1 MDKIDEWTR
10 SMNGQDR
17 FNRFVSRYPHSHQ
30 PFFERQH
37 ASRRQFFQLLGAGV
51 TGSMLLRPKVVS
63 AADITSAAV
72 TMQNKA
78 KNVIFILLTGAPSH
92 TDTFDFKQSPD
103 TPATLQPETIN
114 GVVWPAGLLP
124 KMAAQLPN
132 MAIVRSVRAWA
143 LVHSLS
149 QTWVQIGRNPAA
161 ALGNIAPNIG
171 SVVAIEKDQER
182 LAGQVFPAF
191 LALNAT
197 NQAGPGYFS
206 AKYAPFKL
214 TPNVN
219 NPGLGLPNTT
229 NAVGAGRID
238 DRWGVLHGLDDSLRI
253 HSPLGTAVSD
263 YEDFYESAKG
273 LMYNSVVDKAFKFSA
288 DDAARYG
295 KTAFGASCLVA
306 KQVLA
311 ANQGT
316 RYVQI
321 TFGSWDMHQNIY
333 STAANS
339 LAAMGKTLDDGVSAL
354 LADLKASGQ
363 LDETLVVMMG
373 EFGRTVGKITA
384 AGGRDHYPQ
393 QSVIFAGAGV
403 RGGRAVGSTDATGAS
418 SKDYGWAR
426 GRDIKPEDIEAT
438 IYSAMGINWTNV
450 RYDDPF
456 GRGFEYVPFSD
467 EDLYGPIDELWS

>member
-1 MDKIDEWTR
+1 MH
-10 SMNGQDR
+10 GQDR
-17 FNRFVSRYPHSHQ
+17 FNRFVSRYPHNHE
-30 PFFERQH
+30 PFFHRRH
-37 ASRRQFFQLLGAGV
+37 ATRRQFFQLLGAGV
-51 TGSMLLRPKVVS
+51 TGSMLLRPKLTAAAPIVS
-63 AADITSAAV
+63 TPV

-92 TDTFDFKQSPD
+92 TDTFDFKMSPD
-103 TPATLQPETIN
+103 TPATLKPDVIG
-114 GVVWPAGLLP
+114 GVTWPTGLLP

-161 ALGNIAPNIG
+161 ALGNIAPNLG
-171 SVVAIEKDQER
+171 SVVAIEKETER
-182 LAGQVFPAF
+182 RPNQVFPTF
-191 LALNAT
+191 LALNAL

-219 NPGLGLPNTT
+219 NPALGLPNTT
-229 NAVGAGRID
+229 NAAGPVRVD
-238 DRWGVLHGLDDSLRI
+238 DRWGLLHGLDDSLRI
-253 HSPLGTAVSD
+253 NSPLGTPVSD

-273 LMYNSVVDKAFKFSA
+273 LMYNSVVNNAFKFTA
-288 DDAARYG
+288 EDAARYG

-306 KQVLA
+306 RQVLA
-311 ANQGT
+311 ADQGT

-321 TFGSWDMHQNIY
+321 SFGSWDMHQNIY
-333 STAANS
+333 SPAANS
-339 LAAMGKTLDDGVSAL
+339 LAAMGKQLDDGVSAL
-354 LADLKASGQ
+354 LGDLKASGQ
-363 LDETLVVMMG
+363 LDSTLVVMMG
-373 EFGRTVGKITA
+373 EFGRTVGKITP

-403 RGGRAVGSTDATGAS
+403 RGGRAVGSTDATGANS
-418 SKDYGWAR
+418 ADYGWSR

-438 IYSAMGINWTNV
+438 IYSALGIDWNTV
-450 RYDDPF
+450 RHDDPF
-456 GRGFEYVPFSD
+456 NRGFEYVPFS
-467 EDLYGPIDELWS
+467 EQDLYGPINELWA

>member
-1 MDKIDEWTR
+1 
-10 SMNGQDR
+10 MNAQDR
-17 FNRFVSRYPHSHQ
+17 FNRFVSRYPHSHE
-30 PFFERQH
+30 PFFHRPH
-37 ASRRQFFQLLGAGV
+37 ATRRQFFQLLGAGL
-51 TGSMLLRPKVVS
+51 TGSMLLRPKVLA
-63 AADITSAAV
+63 AADVTTAPV

-103 TPATLQPETIN
+103 SPASLKPDTIN
-114 GVVWPAGLLP
+114 GVAWPVGLLP

-132 MAIVRSVRAWA
+132 MAVVRSVRAWA

-171 SVVAIEKDQER
+171 SVVAIEKEPER
-182 LAGQVFPAF
+182 RTGQVFPTF

-214 TPNVN
+214 TPNPN
-219 NPGLGLPNTT
+219 GTGGLPNTT
-229 NAVGAGRID
+229 NAAGSSRVE
-238 DRWGVLHGLDDSLRI
+238 DRWSLLHSLDDSLRI
-253 HSPLGTAVSD
+253 NSPLGTPVSD

-273 LMYNSVVDKAFKFSA
+273 LMYNSVVDKAFKFTAEDST
-288 DDAARYG
+288 RYG

-311 ANQGT
+311 ADQGT
-316 RYVQI
+316 RFIQI
-321 TFGSWDMHQNIY
+321 NFGSWDMHQNIY
-333 STAANS
+333 SAAANS
-339 LAAMGKTLDDGVSAL
+339 LAAMSQTLDDGVSAL

-363 LDETLVVMMG
+363 LAGTMVVMMG

-393 QSVIFAGAGV
+393 QSAIFAGAGV
-403 RGGRAVGSTDATGAS
+403 RGGRAIGSTDATGAS
-418 SKDYGWAR
+418 SSDFGWAR

-438 IYSAMGINWTNV
+438 IYSAMGINWTSV

-456 GRGFEYVPFSD
+456 GRGFEYVPFSG
-467 EDLYGPIDELWS
+467 EDLYGPINELWS

>member
-1 MDKIDEWTR
+1 MSEK
-10 SMNGQDR
+10 DR
-17 FNRFVSRYPHSHQ
+17 FQRFVGRYPHSHT
-30 PFFERQH
+30 PFFQR
-37 ASRRQFFQLLGAGV
+37 AYATRRQFFQLLGAGV
-51 TGSMLLRPKVVS
+51 TGAMLLRPKTAS
-63 AADITSAAV
+63 ATEISSTSV
-72 TMQNKA
+72 TTQNKA

-103 TPATLQPETIN
+103 TPASLKPDTVN
-114 GVVWPAGLLP
+114 GLIWPTGLLP
-124 KMAAQLPN
+124 KVATQLPN

-171 SVVAIEKDQER
+171 SVVAIEKDVER
-182 LAGQVFPAF
+182 RPSQVFPTF
-191 LALNAT
+191 LALNAL

-206 AKYAPFKL
+206 AKYAPFKM

-219 NPGLGLPNTT
+219 NPSLGLPDTT
-229 NAVGAGRID
+229 NAAGSQMLD
-238 DRWGVLHGLDDSLRI
+238 ARWQLLHGLDDPLRVN
-253 HSPLGTAVSD
+253 SPLGTAVSD
-263 YEDFYESAKG
+263 YGDFYESAKG
-273 LMYNSVVDKAFKFSA
+273 LMYNSVVDNAFKFSA
-288 DDAARYG
+288 ADAARYG

-311 ANQGT
+311 ADQGT

-321 TFGSWDMHQNIY
+321 SFGSWDMHQNIY
-333 STAANS
+333 GPQANS

-354 LADLKASGQ
+354 LTDLKASGQ
-363 LDETLVVMMG
+363 LDHTLVVMMG
-373 EFGRTVGKITA
+373 EFGRTVGRITP

-403 RGGRAVGSTDATGAS
+403 KGGRSVGSSDAIGANS
-418 SKDYGWAR
+418 LDYGWSR

-438 IYSAMGINWTNV
+438 IYSAMGINWTTV

-456 GRGFEYVPFSD
+456 GRGFEYVPFSG
-467 EDLYGPIDELWS
+467 EDLYGPINELWT

>member
-1 MDKIDEWTR
+1 
-10 SMNGQDR
+10 
-17 FNRFVSRYPHSHQ
+17 
-30 PFFERQH
+30 
-37 ASRRQFFQLLGAGV
+37 
-51 TGSMLLRPKVVS
+51 
-63 AADITSAAV
+63 
-72 TMQNKA
+72 
-78 KNVIFILLTGAPSH
+78 
-92 TDTFDFKQSPD
+92 
-103 TPATLQPETIN
+103 
-114 GVVWPAGLLP
+114 
-124 KMAAQLPN
+124 

-182 LAGQVFPAF
+182 LAGQVFPTF

-229 NAVGAGRID
+229 NAVGSSRID
-238 DRWGVLHGLDDSLRI
+238 DRWSVLHGLDDSLRI
-253 HSPLGTAVSD
+253 HSPLGTPVSD

-333 STAANS
+333 SPAA
-339 LAAMGKTLDDGVSAL
+339 
-354 LADLKASGQ
+354 
-363 LDETLVVMMG
+363 
-373 EFGRTVGKITA
+373 EF
-384 AGGRDHYPQ
+384 AGGDGQ
-393 QSVIFAGAGV
+393 
-403 RGGRAVGSTDATGAS
+403 DA
-418 SKDYGWAR
+418 R
-426 GRDIKPEDIEAT
+426 
-438 IYSAMGINWTNV
+438 
-450 RYDDPF
+450 
-456 GRGFEYVPFSD
+456 
-467 EDLYGPIDELWS
+467 

>member
-1 MDKIDEWTR
+1 
-10 SMNGQDR
+10 MNEQDR
-17 FNRFVSRYPHSHQ
+17 FHRFVSRYPHGHT
-30 PFFERQH
+30 PFFHRPH
-37 ASRRQFFQLLGAGV
+37 ATRRQFFQLLGAGV
-51 TGSMLLRPKVVS
+51 TGSMLLRPKVAL
-63 AADITSAAV
+63 AADITTTPV
-72 TMQNKA
+72 TTQNKA

-103 TPATLQPETIN
+103 TPASLQPDTIN
-114 GVVWPAGLLP
+114 GVTWPTGLLP
-124 KMAAQLPN
+124 KMAGQLPN
-132 MAIVRSVRAWA
+132 LAIVRTVRAWA

-171 SVVAIEKDQER
+171 SVVAIEKEPER
-182 LAGQVFPAF
+182 RTGQVFPTF
-191 LALNAT
+191 LALNAN

-214 TPNVN
+214 TPN
-219 NPGLGLPNTT
+219 PGATAPNGGLPDTT
-229 NAVGAGRID
+229 NVVGANRVN
-238 DRWGVLHGLDDSLRI
+238 DRWALMHSLDDSLRI
-253 HSPLGTAVSD
+253 NSPLGTPVSD

-273 LMYNSVVDKAFKFSA
+273 LMYNPVVDSAFKFSA
-288 DDAARYG
+288 SDSARYG
-295 KTAFGASCLVA
+295 GTAFGASCLVA

-321 TFGSWDMHQNIY
+321 SFGSWDMHQNIY
-333 STAANS
+333 SAGPNA
-339 LAAMGKTLDDGVSAL
+339 LAAMGRQLDNGVSAL
-354 LADLKASGQ
+354 LSDLKASGQ
-363 LDETLVVMMG
+363 LDSTLVVMMG
-373 EFGRTVGKITA
+373 EFGRTVGKITP

-403 RGGRAVGSTDATGAS
+403 QGGRAIGSTDATGSAAV
-418 SKDYGWAR
+418 DYGWSR

-438 IYSAMGINWTNV
+438 IYSAMGINWTST

-456 GRGFEYVPFSD
+456 GRGFEYVPFS
-467 EDLYGPIDELWS
+467 EQDLYGPIDELWS

>member
-1 MDKIDEWTR
+1 
-10 SMNGQDR
+10 MNSQDR
-17 FNRFVSRYPHSHQ
+17 FNRFASRYPHPHV
-30 PFFERQH
+30 PFFHRPH
-37 ASRRQFFQLLGAGV
+37 SSRRQFFQLLGAGV
-51 TGSMLLRPKVVS
+51 TGSMLLRPKNVS
-63 AADITSAAV
+63 AADITSSPV
-72 TMQNKA
+72 TTLNKA

-103 TPATLQPETIN
+103 TPASLKPDTIN
-114 GVVWPAGLLP
+114 GISWPVGLLP
-124 KMAAQLPN
+124 KMAGQLPN
-132 MAIVRSVRAWA
+132 MAVVRSVRAWA

-171 SVVAIEKDQER
+171 SVVAIEKEPER
-182 LAGQVFPAF
+182 STGQVFPTF
-191 LALNAT
+191 LALNAA

-206 AKYAPFKL
+206 AKYAPLKL
-214 TPNVN
+214 TPNPN

-229 NAVGAGRID
+229 NVAGQKWVD
-238 DRWGVLHGLDDSLRI
+238 NNWSLLHQLDDPLRI
-253 HSPLGTAVSD
+253 NSPLGTPVSD

-288 DDAARYG
+288 ADAARYG
-295 KTAFGASCLVA
+295 QTAFGASCLVA

-316 RYVQI
+316 RYIQI
-321 TFGSWDMHQNIY
+321 NFGSWDMHQNIY
-333 STAANS
+333 SPAANA
-339 LAAMGKTLDDGVSAL
+339 LAAMGKQLDDGVSAL

-363 LDETLVVMMG
+363 INDTLVVMMG

-403 RGGRAVGSTDATGAS
+403 RGGRAIGSTDATGANTA
-418 SKDYGWAR
+418 DPGWSR
-426 GRDIKPEDIEAT
+426 GRDIKPEDVEAT
-438 IYSAMGINWTNV
+438 IYSAMGINWTNI

-456 GRGFEYVPFSD
+456 GRGFEYVPFSG
-467 EDLYGPIDELWS
+467 EDLYGPINELWT